1 MLKDVLK
8 LTGTLLWEGSKF
20 TVKHTPKA
28 IVAIANAKRELVN
41 AAEESINK
49 SRIKHKKELKEYLLD
64 VKIEQIKQKAK
75 AKKSIEREIFLQK
88 LKEYKK

>member
-20 TVKHTPKA
+20 TVKYTPKA

-41 AAEESINK
+41 AAEESVNK
-49 SRIKHKKELKEYLLD
+49 SRIKQEKEIQEYLLD
-64 VKIEQIKQKAK
+64 LKIQQIKQKSK